1 MERKSFGQLL
11 LTLLGTFAGCIL
23 IVIVMAGSW
32 AGPASAAGL
41 AELDQE
47 YGFRG
52 ITFGA
57 DVDTVRNLKK
67 IGERGQC
74 EVAYTRGGE
83 KLDFDGVPLSAIEY
97 SFQNDRFT
105 LVSLLAKAEDCARLY
120 AALRARYGEDQTKL
134 GIEGTQKAFWT
145 ASWEGKRVKI
155 DITGPTG
162 CIVTISAPEEAILE
176 ERRCRE
182 DDRVKAGRGD

>member
-1 MERKSFGQLL
+1 MIESRLPLAGVAKVCFLCCC
-11 LTLLGTFAGCIL
+11 FAL
-23 IVIVMAGSW
+23 ISARLAV
-32 AGPASAAGL
+32 ASGL
-41 AELDQE
+41 EELDRE

-52 ITFGA
+52 IGFGA
-57 DVDTVRNLKK
+57 DLDRVANLKK
-67 IGERGQC
+67 AGERGQC
-74 EVAYTRGGE
+74 EVAYTRSGD
-83 KLDFDGVPLSAIEY
+83 KLEFEGVPLTGIEY

-105 LVSLLAKAEDCARLY
+105 LVSLLAKPENCSRLY

-134 GIEGTQKAFWT
+134 GVDGTQKPFWT
-145 ASWEGKRVKI
+145 ATWEGKRVKV

>member
-1 MERKSFGQLL
+1 MARWNPRLVGIAAMVFLYGLFGDRD
-11 LTLLGTFAGCIL
+11 AG
-23 IVIVMAGSW
+23 ATT
-32 AGPASAAGL
+32 PGL
-41 AELDQE
+41 ASLDQE
-47 YGFRG
+47 YGFKG
-52 ITFGA
+52 ISFGT
-57 DVDTVRNLKK
+57 DVDSVPKLKK

-74 EVAYTRGGE
+74 EVAYARSGDTLE
-83 KLDFDGVPLSAIEY
+83 FEGVPLTAIEY

-105 LVSLLAKAEDCARLY
+105 LVSLLAKAEDCSRLY
-120 AALRARYGEDQTKL
+120 LALRTRFGEDDTKL
-134 GIEGTQKAFWT
+134 GPEGTKKPFWT
-145 ASWEGKRVKI
+145 ATWEGKRVKV